1 MHKHTDPSRAAA
13 ELKRRSI
20 RNSLTVWARYNEFE
34 PAPHHQ
40 LLIRQIEALL
50 QSDDEVLLLFAP
62 PGSAKSTYVS
72 VLLPSWYL
80 ASHPTHSILAATH
93 NVEFAERWGRRVR
106 KRIAADEKVLGI
118 KLSDDSKA
126 AARWSLESGGEYYGV
141 GAGTG

>member
-1 MHKHTDPSRAAA
+1 M
-13 ELKRRSI
+13 
-20 RNSLTVWARYNEFE
+20 
-34 PAPHHQ
+34 
-40 LLIRQIEALL
+40 
-50 QSDDEVLLLFAP
+50 LLLFAP

-106 KRIAADEKVLGI
+106 NDIAADENVLGI

-141 GAGTG
+141 GRGDWYLGLSCEPRGW